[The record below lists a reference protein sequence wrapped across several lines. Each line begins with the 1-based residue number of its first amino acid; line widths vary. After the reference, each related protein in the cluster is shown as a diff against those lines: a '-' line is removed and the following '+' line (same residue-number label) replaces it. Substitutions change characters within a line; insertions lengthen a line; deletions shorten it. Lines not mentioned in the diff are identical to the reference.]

1 MLPQIET
8 LLTPSGRV
16 SLKALEHIALLC
28 EAAEFAVFLRRPVL
42 AGSGIQPGALAAR
55 PRHTPTP
62 NATHLL
68 SFEPAPE
75 EEDVSSE
82 ALRLAIYPLIKEP
95 GAPRAAHVFTI
106 GRVSGNDLIIPDVV
120 ISKQHAII
128 ELGEQQR
135 FYLRDRGSTNGTRLN
150 GERLDS
156 QPRELHDSDIL
167 TFGRYAFSFLA
178 PASLHARLT
187 GA

>member
-8 LLTPSGRV
+8 LLNPSGRV

-28 EAAEFAVFLRRPVL
+28 EAAEFAAFLKRPVL
-42 AGSGIQPGALAAR
+42 AGSGIQPGALSAR
-55 PRHTPTP
+55 PRQAPAS

-68 SFEPAPE
+68 SFEPARE

-82 ALRLAIYPLIKEP
+82 ALRLAIYPLIKDSNT
-95 GAPRAAHVFTI
+95 PRAAHIFTI
-106 GRVSGNDLIIPDVV
+106 GRVNGNDLIIPDVV

-128 ELGEQQR
+128 ELGEEQR
-135 FYLRDRGSTNGTRLN
+135 FYLRDRGSTNGTKLN
-150 GERLDS
+150 GQRLDTH
-156 QPRELHDSDIL
+156 QRELHDGDIL
-167 TFGRYAFSFLA
+167 TFGRYEFSFLT